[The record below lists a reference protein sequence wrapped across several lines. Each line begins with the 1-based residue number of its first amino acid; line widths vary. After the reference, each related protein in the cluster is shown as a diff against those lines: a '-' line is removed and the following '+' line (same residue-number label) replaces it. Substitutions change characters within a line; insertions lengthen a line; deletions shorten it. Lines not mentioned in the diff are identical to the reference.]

1 MAEQTFRSPG
11 FFEREI
17 DASTRVTSISGT
29 PAGVIGTAEKGPAFI
44 PVTVGSM
51 QDFLNRFGD
60 MDSKRFGPYAVEA
73 WLKSRTALTY
83 MRVLGAGSNETT
95 ADIETTRDTGT
106 VKRAG
111 FVVSGSL
118 QVIQRPAGSST
129 QAEGAVQFIAARHY
143 VSGNTDYSN
152 PQFIDNP
159 SFGLTGAG
167 QVNLIRAVVFMAS
180 GSRLQVMDIGDEWEP
195 AMDDV
200 AQIVQSSGLFGL
212 AISSSASDA
221 KKNWNEFTAQA
232 GAGVRILTASLD
244 PSNDN
249 YISKV
254 LNTDATKFYQEKH
267 VLYLDFAVENE
278 MANVG
283 WGPQGVSVL
292 SGSGNNLK
300 NQLGSTAGKTALWG
314 FGRYDTRYTT
324 PRTPAIISQPYGG
337 TEHALFH
344 FEALSDGVYGNDK
357 VKVSIAN
364 LRASTNKNYQYP
376 TFEVQVRKFDDT
388 DTEMQV
394 LESYPECTL
403 DPDSENFVG
412 RKVGDY
418 KAWYN
423 FDADQEDEKRIIVS
437 GRYPNQSVHVRVVLN
452 AKVYSKDLPSNAMP
466 FGFGGIP
473 VLKTSDSLTN
483 TTQAALSVD
492 GVRYGNT
499 GNTRLWGSGSH
510 DGYNPLT
517 GSIVP
522 PLPFRF
528 KVTRG
533 AAKTGSVAFSGQ
545 PSSSEIVDGR
555 FYWGVKF
562 TRCPKTGSM
571 DNARIN
577 PNAGSLPNPII
588 KAYTRFNGIAKL
600 DTVVTGAA
608 KDTFNA
614 NKFTLAKV
622 ALAGTGSQ
630 PSTLLQYVTAS
641 AREHMLEAAYI
652 RNGVPDSQTYAVN
665 DPDGWG
671 YRVTL
676 ATLAQSSSVK
686 FNRFTSYA
694 KFTMPLY
701 GGFDGVCILDS
712 DMYYMNDRSA
722 STDST
727 SNGMTGKASSEWNAG
742 ESGLMANPAGTGRL
756 NNAISAYRKAAT
768 IMTDPLTVRT
778 NLLAIPGIRDAFVT
792 DHASEKTRDYS
803 MAMYV
808 MDIPQWTESTTRLF
822 GAEDRSKIASASYA
836 FPDVRETAEQFESRA
851 IDNNYVATYFPDVY
865 INDSTSDESVKVPP
879 SVVVMGALSYND
891 QVAYPWFA
899 PAGFNRGGLS
909 TVTNTDVRL
918 SAEDRD
924 TLYDARI
931 NPIANF
937 SDGSYVVWGQK
948 TCQLRQSA
956 LDRVNVRRMMLEL
969 KRQVVTVAN
978 RILFE
983 PNNAATRNRFINL
996 VSPLLAAIQTQQ
1008 GIESWKIVM
1017 DDTNNSQEDVESNR
1031 LNGRIVVVP
1040 TRAIEFIAIDFI
1052 ITNSGVDFAQCIVK
1066 NETGDFCKWL
1076 NLRLRVLVFP
1086 QEKLI

>member
-17 DASTRVTSISGT
+17 DASTRVTSIVGT

-51 QDFLNRFGD
+51 QDFMNRFGD
-60 MDSKRFGPYAVEA
+60 LDPKRFGPYAVEA
-73 WLKSRTALTY
+73 WLKSRTALTF

-95 ADIETTRDTGT
+95 TDISLTTNTGT

-111 FVVSGSL
+111 FVVSGS
-118 QVIQRPAGSST
+118 IQSLTPSGGPAADAFDA
-129 QAEGAVQFIAARHY
+129 AEGAVQFIAAKHY
-143 VSGNTDYSN
+143 VSGNTDYAM

-167 QVNLIRAVVFMAS
+167 KVNLLRAAVFMAS
-180 GSRLQVMDIGDEWEP
+180 GSRLQILDLGQAWGVNV
-195 AMDDV
+195 DDM
-200 AQIVQSSGLFGL
+200 ATPNSSGYFAL

-221 KKNWNEFTAQA
+221 KKNWNDFTDQA
-232 GAGVRILTASLD
+232 GAGVKIMTASLD
-244 PSNDN
+244 PSNEA
-249 YISKV
+249 YIGNI
-254 LNTDATKFYQEKH
+254 LNTDATKFYEEKH
-267 VLYLDFAVENE
+267 LLYLDFAVEKE
-278 MANVG
+278 MAEVWCQASN
-283 WGPQGVSVL
+283 PSISVL

-300 NQLGSTAGKTALWG
+300 NQLGTTAGKTALWG

-324 PRTPAIISQPYGG
+324 PQTPTVISQPYGG
-337 TEHALFH
+337 TEYPLFH
-344 FEALSDGVYGNDK
+344 FESLSDGTYGNDK

-376 TFEVQVRKFDDT
+376 TFEVQVRKFEDT
-388 DTEMQV
+388 DTEAQI

-423 FDADQEDEKRIIVS
+423 FDADQEDEKRIIVG
-437 GRYPNQSVHVRVVLN
+437 GRYPNKSVHIRIVIN
-452 AKVYSKDLPSNAMP
+452 ASVYSKDIPSNAMP

-473 VLKTSDSLTN
+473 VLKTTDSLTN
-483 TTQAALSVD
+483 TTQAALSFG

-499 GNTRLWGSGSH
+499 GNARLAGSGSFLA
-510 DGYNPLT
+510 YNDLT

-522 PLPFRF
+522 PMPMRF

-533 AAKTGSVAFSGQ
+533 QVKTGSVNFSGD

-571 DNARIN
+571 DNARLN
-577 PNAGSLPNPII
+577 PNASSLPNPII
-588 KAYTRFNGIAKL
+588 RAYTRFNGIQKV

-614 NKFTLAKV
+614 NKFTLARV
-622 ALAGTGSQ
+622 VLAGTGST
-630 PSTLLQYVTAS
+630 PNTLLQYVTAS
-641 AREHMLEAAYI
+641 AREHMLEASYI

-712 DMYYMNDRSA
+712 DMYYMNDRAA
-722 STDST
+722 STDAT
-727 SNGMTGKASSEWNAG
+727 SGGKTGKASSEWNAG
-742 ESGLMANPAGTGRL
+742 TSGLMANPGGTGRL
-756 NNAISAYRKAAT
+756 NNTISAYRKAAT

-792 DHASEKTRDYS
+792 DHASEVTRDYS

-808 MDIPQWTESTTRLF
+808 MDIPNWSESTTRLF
-822 GAEDRSKIASASYA
+822 GDEDRSKIASASYA
-836 FPDVRETAEQFESRA
+836 FPDVRETAEEFESRA

-865 INDSTSDESVKVPP
+865 IKDSATGQSVKVPP
-879 SVVVMGALSYND
+879 SVSVMGALAYND

-918 SAEDRD
+918 SSADRD

-937 SDGSYVVWGQK
+937 SDGSFVVFGQK

-969 KRQVVTVAN
+969 KRQVVSVAN

-983 PNNAATRNRFINL
+983 PNNAATRNRFIGL

-1008 GIESWKIVM
+1008 GIESWKVVM
-1017 DDTNNSQEDVESNR
+1017 DDTNNSQEDVEGNK

-1052 ITNSGVDFAQCIVK
+1052 ITNSGVDFA
-1066 NETGDFCKWL
+1066 
-1076 NLRLRVLVFP
+1076 
-1086 QEKLI
+1086 